1 MLTPW
6 WRCIKQDVSTISI
19 VITLSWT
26 QMVLVEKGGSAMWE
40 PGPWFF
46 PSSPVHQE
54 HSLLLQEMLS
64 CVIKAS
70 SVLMCERCCNF
81 LF

>member
-19 VITLSWT
+19 VITFSWT

-46 PSSPVHQE
+46 PSRPVHQE
-54 HSLLLQEMLS
+54 AQSPSPGDVVMCYQGKS
-64 CVIKAS
+64 CSDV
-70 SVLMCERCCNF
+70 
-81 LF
+81 